1 MIDVVSNDDAH
12 PLDLG
17 IRRLSERLRDGS
29 LTARA
34 LITLTFER
42 IAARNG
48 GEPDFDGSPDAIN
61 AWVRLDRDAAMAGA
75 DAADGRIAAGDPS
88 PLAGIPVGLKD
99 LFAVAGKPLTASSR
113 LRANET
119 ASDDSAVWAAL
130 AEAGAVYV
138 GHTHTHEFAAGG
150 TTDQVGN
157 PWNLAHSPGGS
168 SGGSGAAVAGGMVPL
183 TVGTDTAGSLRI
195 PAALVGVSSFKATYG
210 RVPTDGVIPLSTTL
224 DHTGPI
230 ARTLD
235 DCAVALEVLSA
246 APRARDPFGVGS
258 RPSIPAS
265 QPADLRG
272 VRVAVTDRPDLVDVE
287 PDVRDGLEQAVAALW
302 ELGATVV
309 TLKAPQ
315 DLAKADYDTI
325 FLAEAR
331 TYHAQYADRADEYRP
346 SVREFLAHDLP
357 PMTVDVYLA
366 AQHRRMAVTAAW
378 QRWFTENRI
387 AALVEPTAASTAP
400 LRGHGYDAGR
410 PMGGTDPLT
419 AFTATW
425 NVTGFPVAALPA
437 GIGSRTAL
445 PVGVSVIGPGDADA
459 ETLSIALALQERL
472 PVPQLAW

>member
-29 LTARA
+29 LTARE
-34 LITLTFER
+34 LTSLAFER
-42 IAARNG
+42 IESRNG
-48 GEPDFDGSPDAIN
+48 GEPDFDGRPDAVN
-61 AWVRLDRDAAMAGA
+61 AWVRLDPDAAMAAA
-75 DAADGRIAAGDPS
+75 DAADQRIAAGDPS
-88 PLAGIPVGLKD
+88 LLVGIPVGLKD
-99 LFAVAGKPLTASSR
+99 LFGVAGKPLTASSR
-113 LRANET
+113 LRATET
-119 ASDDSAVWAAL
+119 ADEDSAVWAAL
-130 AEAGAVYV
+130 SDAGAVYM

-168 SGGSGAAVAGGMVPL
+168 SGGSGAAVAAGMVPL

-195 PAALVGVSSFKATYG
+195 PAALVGVSSFKATFG

-224 DHTGPI
+224 DHAGPI
-230 ARTLD
+230 ARTID
-235 DCAVALEVLSA
+235 DCAVAIEVLSA
-246 APRARDPFGVGS
+246 APRARDPFGVGA
-258 RPSIPAS
+258 RPRIAAP
-265 QPADLRG
+265 QPAQLRG

-287 PDVRDGLEQAVAALW
+287 PDVRDGLEQAVATLW

-309 TLKAPQ
+309 TIPAAE
-315 DLAKADYDTI
+315 DLSKADYDTI

-331 TYHAQYADRADEYRP
+331 SYHAQYADRAHEYRP

-366 AQHRRMAVTAAW
+366 AQQRRAAVTAGW

-425 NVTGFPVAALPA
+425 NVTGFPVAALPT
-437 GIGSRTAL
+437 GIGSRTGL
-445 PVGVSVIGPGDADA
+445 PVGVSIVGPGDADA
-459 ETLSIALALQERL
+459 ATLAIALALQERL
-472 PVPQLAW
+472 PVPDLAG

>member
-1 MIDVVSNDDAH
+1 VSNEDAH
-12 PLDLG
+12 PLDSG
-17 IRRLSERLRDGS
+17 IRLLSQQLRDGS
-29 LTARA
+29 LTARE
-34 LITLTFER
+34 LTRLAFER
-42 IAARNG
+42 IEERNG
-48 GEPDFDGSPDAIN
+48 GEADFDGRPDAIN
-61 AWVRLDRDAAMAGA
+61 AWVRLDRDAAEAAA
-75 DAADGRIAAGDPS
+75 DAADRRIAAGDPS
-88 PLAGIPVGLKD
+88 LLAGIPVGLKD
-99 LFAVAGKPLTASSR
+99 LFGVAGKPLTASSR
-113 LRANET
+113 LRAAET
-119 ASDDSAVWAAL
+119 ASADSAVWASL
-130 AEAGAVYV
+130 ADAGAVYV

-168 SGGSGAAVAGGMVPL
+168 SGGSGAAVAAGMVPL

-195 PAALVGVSSFKATYG
+195 PAALVGVSSFKASYG

-224 DHTGPI
+224 DHAGPI
-230 ARTLD
+230 ARTID

-258 RPSIPAS
+258 RPRIVAP
-265 QPADLRG
+265 QPADLHG
-272 VRVAVTDRPDLVDVE
+272 VRVAITDRPDLVDVE
-287 PDVRDGLEQAVAALW
+287 LDVRDGLEKAVAALW

-309 TLKAPQ
+309 TIPAAP

-331 TYHAQYADRADEYRP
+331 AYHAQYADRADEYRP
-346 SVREFLAHDLP
+346 SVREFLAHDVP

-366 AQHRRMAVTAAW
+366 AQQRRAAVTAAW
-378 QRWFTENRI
+378 QRWFADNDI
-387 AALVEPTAASTAP
+387 AALIEPTAASTAP

-437 GIGSRTAL
+437 GIGSRSGL
-445 PVGVSVIGPGDADA
+445 PVGVSVVGPGEADS
-459 ETLSIALALQERL
+459 ETIAIALALQERL
-472 PVPQLAW
+472 PVSALAW